1 MPLEPKF
8 EYIDDLDPTSPL
20 GTDLYSQGD
29 DHLRGIKSVL
39 SNQFPNLGSGIITAT
54 AEQISE
60 VAALKSAWGGMSRSA
75 GGDTITIPANNALY
89 KLALSTATAY
99 PNGVATTVNPGDGE
113 VIVSGITPA
122 QVKITATLVLN
133 QNTNYDTG
141 NSVIRILIV
150 RKSNSSAVA
159 SGQLTL
165 ELPGYNEKVQF
176 SLHALDPTP
185 AAANEGYFIMLSQ
198 GYHLPLTFDVLDY
211 HLWIDGRGT

>member
-39 SNQFPNLGSGIITAT
+39 TNQFPNLGSGIVTAT

-60 VAALKSAWGGMSRSA
+60 VAALKSAWGGMSLS
-75 GGDTITIPANNALY
+75 GGATITLPASNALY
-89 KLALSTATAY
+89 TLKLSNATAY
-99 PNGVATTVNPGDGE
+99 PNGVGTTVSPGSGE
-113 VIVSGITPA
+113 VIVSGINPE

-133 QNTNYDTG
+133 QDSSFTVG
-141 NSVIRILIV
+141 NSSIRLLIV
-150 RKSNSSAVA
+150 RKSNSSAIA
-159 SGQLTL
+159 SGQMTL

-176 SLHALDPTP
+176 TLHALDPTP
-185 AAANEGYFIMLSQ
+185 AASNEGYFIMMTQGFSQ
-198 GYHLPLTFDVLDY
+198 PLTFSVLDY
-211 HLWIDGRGT
+211 HFWIEGRGT